1 VGAAGTTPRTDDVFG
16 HLDCGSGISGDKF
29 LAALVDAGASVDV
42 LRERL
47 SALGLSGWSLSVE
60 RVTRGGL
67 AGTLVTVAVEE
78 DQPSRDWAAIRG
90 VLESAP
96 LPDVVREGALRTFAL
111 LAEAEAAVHG
121 VEVDRVHFHEV
132 GAVDSIVDVVGAAIG
147 MAELGIDEL
156 WATPVRL
163 GHGTVATSHGELPV
177 PAPATARL
185 LRGVPVYA
193 GEAAG
198 EMTTPTGAALLRAY
212 VDRFAPLPPM
222 TIAGEG
228 WGAGSREVAGV
239 ANVARLLFGEQ
250 DPGGGDLEEVALLET
265 VVDHISP
272 EHLAT
277 ALDLLLAEGAL
288 DAWATPVTM
297 KKRRLGG
304 EVTVL
309 AAPAE
314 AERLSAA
321 LMRHTGTLGVR
332 RTLTWRSV
340 APRDSRTV
348 ETTSGTVRVKVA
360 GAGSARRV
368 RPENDDVARI
378 ALETGEP
385 VDVTARRLTAEAE
398 SALRDDTVEGD
409 GRGAD
414 G

>member
-1 VGAAGTTPRTDDVFG
+1 VFG

-29 LAALVDAGASVDV
+29 LAALVDAGLSVDV

-47 SALGLSGWSLSVE
+47 SALGLPGWSLSVE

-78 DQPSRDWAAIRG
+78 GQPSRDWAAIRG
-90 VLESAP
+90 MLESTP
-96 LPDVVREGALRTFAL
+96 LPDRVREGALRAFSL
-111 LAEAEAAVHG
+111 LAEAAAAAHG

-193 GEAAG
+193 GEAGG
-198 EMTTPTGAALLRAY
+198 EMTTPTGAALLRAF

-239 ANVARLLFGEQ
+239 PNVAHLLLGER

-265 VVDHISP
+265 VIDHISP
-272 EHLAT
+272 EHLAA
-277 ALDLLLAEGAL
+277 ALDVLLAEGAL

-297 KKRRLGG
+297 KKRRLGS

-309 AAPAE
+309 AAPEE
-314 AERLSAA
+314 AERLSTA
-321 LMRHTGTLGVR
+321 LMRQTGTLGVR

-340 APRDSRTV
+340 APRRCENV
-348 ETTSGTVRVKVA
+348 VTSLGEVRVKVS
-360 GAGSARRV
+360 GEGDARRV

-378 ALETGEP
+378 SRETGLP
-385 VDVTARRLTAEAE
+385 VDVIAHRLTAEAE
-398 SALRDDTVEGD
+398 SALRGEADEGV
-409 GRGAD
+409 GRSAD
-414 G
+414 S

>member
-1 VGAAGTTPRTDDVFG
+1 VLG

-29 LAALVDAGASVDV
+29 LAALVDAGVSVDV
-42 LRERL
+42 VRERL

-67 AGTLVTVAVEE
+67 AGTLVTVVVEE
-78 DQPSRDWAAIRG
+78 DQPSRDWAAIREM
-90 VLESAP
+90 LQSAP

-111 LAEAEAAVHG
+111 LADAEAEAHG

-193 GEAAG
+193 GEAPG

-222 TIAGEG
+222 TMTGEG
-228 WGAGSREVAGV
+228 WGAGSREVVGV
-239 ANVARLLFGEQ
+239 PNVTRIVFGER
-250 DPGGGDLEEVALLET
+250 DLGGGDLEEVALLET

-277 ALDLLLAEGAL
+277 ALDLLLAAGAL

-297 KKRRLGG
+297 KKRRLGS

-309 AAPAE
+309 TAPGE
-314 AERLSAA
+314 AERLSAE
-321 LMRHTGTLGVR
+321 LMRQTGTLGVR

-340 APRDSRTV
+340 APRRCGTV
-348 ETTSGTVRVKVA
+348 VTSLGEVRVKVS
-360 GAGSARRV
+360 GQGDARRV

-378 ALETGEP
+378 SRETGLP
-385 VDVTARRLTAEAE
+385 VDVVAHRLAREAE
-398 SALRDDTVEGD
+398 SALADT
-409 GRGAD
+409 
-414 G
+414 